1 MAFTFKGGE
10 HVREYKNTA
19 AVAIKEMPAPQVV
32 TVPLSQHIG
41 APCTPTVAVGDHV
54 DCGAVIGDVEKGL
67 GCPVHASVSGTVKEI
82 KTITTAQ
89 GAKIPAVVIEND
101 GAYTMSADIAPF
113 PKALAEASAD
123 DIIALV
129 RRAGISG
136 MGGATFPT
144 YAKISSALGRVDT
157 LIINCAEC
165 EPFITANHRVMLETP
180 EKILGGAEILRHALG
195 LTVAHIAIEDNKPDA
210 IKLISSLATDTARVV
225 SLKTKYPQGDERQL
239 IYALTKRE
247 IPAGKLP
254 ADVGCVIFNAE
265 TTAAIYDAFYKGT
278 PLYRRVVT
286 VDGDCVKAPANV
298 RVHIGT
304 SHRELLAFCGGL
316 VEKPER
322 LISGGPMMGF
332 AQWDIDAPLTKG
344 SSAVLALSAA
354 FCKRGK
360 PAEPS
365 ACIRCGKC
373 VAHCPMHLSPN
384 MLVALSMNRRYAD
397 AAKYNV
403 MSCVECGTCVY
414 GCPGNMPIVQYI
426 RVAKAAIRAEQ
437 ARARAAAEKGEAK

>member
-19 AVAIKEMPAPQVV
+19 AVAIKEMPAPQIV

-113 PKALAEASAD
+113 PKPLAEASAD
-123 DIIALV
+123 DIVTLV

-165 EPFITANHRVMLETP
+165 EPFITANHRVMLESP

-195 LTVAHIAIEDNKPDA
+195 LAVAHIAIEDNKPDA
-210 IKLISSLATDTARVV
+210 IASMQRAAAGREGVEVMTLR
-225 SLKTKYPQGDERQL
+225 TKYPQGSEKQL
-239 IYALTKRE
+239 IYAVTGRE
-247 IPAGKLP
+247 VPSKKLPLDAHVIVLNVGSAKAIADAVIEGKPLIDRVTTVKGCVKEHANLRLRMGTIVADVIGECGGYTEEAGKI
-254 ADVGCVIFNAE
+254 VMGGCMTGLCAPN
-265 TTAAIYDAFYKGT
+265 DQ
-278 PLYRRVVT
+278 VV
-286 VDGDCVKAPANV
+286 V
-298 RVHIGT
+298 
-304 SHRELLAFCGGL
+304 
-316 VEKPER
+316 
-322 LISGGPMMGF
+322 
-332 AQWDIDAPLTKG
+332 TKG
-344 SSAVLALSAA
+344 SNGILVFNEEDA
-354 FCKRGK
+354 KGYEEN
-360 PAEPS
+360 P
-365 ACIRCGKC
+365 CIRCG
-373 VAHCPMHLSPN
+373 
-384 MLVALSMNRRYAD
+384 R
-397 AAKYNV
+397 
-403 MSCVECGTCVY
+403 CVEACPIGLNPYRMKHFCDNGDLKGAEANDLMECILCGSCSY
-414 GCPGNMPIVQYI
+414 ACP
-426 RVAKAAIRAEQ
+426 AKRWLTASFKSTKEAIMREARRA
-437 ARARAAAEKGEAK
+437 KK